1 MVLRAKTFMQR
12 CFYTGML
19 SSKQKLLHTDAWV
32 LLHTNAWV
40 LLHTDAWVL
49 LHADAFT
56 QRCFYRGMLSHGI
69 LHRASFDTNLF
80 SVNTLMQRCFF
91 TQKHMCTM
99 ASFYAQI
106 LLQKGFLHGYFYGER
121 LLHTGAFRLGC
132 V

>member
-91 TQKHMCTM
+91 YTETHVYNGVFLRTDTFTKRIF
-99 ASFYAQI
+99 ARI
-106 LLQKGFLHGYFYGER
+106 LLRRE
-121 LLHTGAFRLGC
+121 AFTHRC
-132 V
+132 F